1 MKYLSYGVM
10 VYMLLAL
17 IWWAVLLSRN
27 NQTLYEHKLAL
38 STCISSQGIDT
49 QSSAH
54 NIDKIHQ
61 FYKRNQIMILGEG
74 VVFGILLVLGMWF
87 IQKAYNKE
95 IVSTIKQKNF
105 LLSITHELKSPI
117 AAINLTTETLI
128 KRSLSPK
135 MTVELHES
143 ILKESTR
150 LEKLISNLLMAAKL
164 DHDYKYHFEKCLL
177 HEKVAYCIKRLKLQ
191 NPETEIIS
199 EFEGDDISIDADH
212 EAMISLINNLL
223 ENSIK
228 YSGQHASIRVKVE
241 TVPPFAVLSVADEGI
256 GIPDHEKAKVTDQF
270 YRVGNENTRQTKGTG
285 LGLYIANKIIAAHHG
300 KLTISD
306 NIPQGTIVSVS
317 IPLSKNK

>member
-27 NQTLYEHKLAL
+27 NQTLYEHKVAL
-38 STCISSQGIDT
+38 STCISSQGTDI
-49 QSSAH
+49 QSSVH
-54 NIDKIHQ
+54 DINKIHQ

-74 VVFGILLVLGMWF
+74 MVFGILLVLGMWF

-135 MTVELHES
+135 TTVELHES

-150 LEKLISNLLMAAKL
+150 LEKLINNLLMAAKL
-164 DHDYKYHFEKCLL
+164 DHDYKYHFEKCSLN
-177 HEKVAYCIKRLKLQ
+177 EKVTYCIKRLQMQ
-191 NPETEIIS
+191 NPEAEIIS
-199 EFEGDDISIDADH
+199 EFDTNDISIDADH

-228 YSGQHASIRVKVE
+228 YSGNKAAVRVKVNME
-241 TVPPFAVLSVADEGI
+241 PPFAILSVADEGI
-256 GIPDHEKAKVTDQF
+256 GIPDHEKVRVTDQF
-270 YRVGNENTRQTKGTG
+270 YRVGNENTRKTKGTG
-285 LGLYIANKIIAAHHG
+285 LGLYIANKIIKAHHG

>member
-1 MKYLSYGVM
+1 M

-27 NQTLYEHKLAL
+27 NQTLYEHKVAL
-38 STCISSQGIDT
+38 STCISSQGTDI
-49 QSSAH
+49 QSSVH
-54 NIDKIHQ
+54 DINKIHQ

-74 VVFGILLVLGMWF
+74 MVFGILLVLGMWF

-135 MTVELHES
+135 TTVELHES

-150 LEKLISNLLMAAKL
+150 LEKLINNLLMAAKL
-164 DHDYKYHFEKCLL
+164 DHDYKYHFEKCSLN
-177 HEKVAYCIKRLKLQ
+177 EKVTYCIKRLQMQ
-191 NPETEIIS
+191 NPEAEIIS
-199 EFEGDDISIDADH
+199 EFDTNDISIDADH

-228 YSGQHASIRVKVE
+228 YSGNKAAVRVKVNME
-241 TVPPFAVLSVADEGI
+241 PPFAILSVADEGI
-256 GIPDHEKAKVTDQF
+256 GIPDHEKVRVTDQF
-270 YRVGNENTRQTKGTG
+270 YRVGNENTRKTKGTG
-285 LGLYIANKIIAAHHG
+285 LGLYIANKIIKAHHG

>member
-1 MKYLSYGVM
+1 M

-38 STCISSQGIDT
+38 STCISSQGTDI
-49 QSSAH
+49 QSSVH
-54 NIDKIHQ
+54 DINKIHQ

-74 VVFGILLVLGMWF
+74 MVFGILLVLGMWF

-128 KRSLSPK
+128 KRALSPK

-150 LEKLISNLLMAAKL
+150 LEKLINNLLMAAKL
-164 DHDYKYHFEKCLL
+164 DHDYKYHFEKCSLN
-177 HEKVAYCIKRLKLQ
+177 EKVTYCIKRLQMQ
-191 NPETEIIS
+191 NPEAEIIS
-199 EFEGDDISIDADH
+199 EFDTNDISIDADH

-228 YSGQHASIRVKVE
+228 YSGNKAAVRVKVNME
-241 TVPPFAVLSVADEGI
+241 PPFAILSVADEGI
-256 GIPDHEKAKVTDQF
+256 GIPDHEKVRVTDQF
-270 YRVGNENTRQTKGTG
+270 YRIGNENTRKTKGTG
-285 LGLYIANKIIAAHHG
+285 LGLYISNKIIKAHHG

>member
-1 MKYLSYGVM
+1 M

-38 STCISSQGIDT
+38 STCISSQGTDI
-49 QSSAH
+49 QSSVH
-54 NIDKIHQ
+54 DINKIHQ

-74 VVFGILLVLGMWF
+74 MVFGILLVLGMWF

-135 MTVELHES
+135 TTVELHES

-150 LEKLISNLLMAAKL
+150 LEKLINNLLMAAKL
-164 DHDYKYHFEKCLL
+164 DHDYKYHFEKCSLN
-177 HEKVAYCIKRLKLQ
+177 EKVTYCIKRLQMQ
-191 NPETEIIS
+191 NPEAEIIS
-199 EFEGDDISIDADH
+199 EFDTNDISIDADH

-228 YSGQHASIRVKVE
+228 YSGNKAAVRVKVNME
-241 TVPPFAVLSVADEGI
+241 PPFAILSVADEGI
-256 GIPDHEKAKVTDQF
+256 GIPDHEKVRVTDQF
-270 YRVGNENTRQTKGTG
+270 YRIGNENTRKTKGTG
-285 LGLYIANKIIAAHHG
+285 LGLYIANKIIKAHHG